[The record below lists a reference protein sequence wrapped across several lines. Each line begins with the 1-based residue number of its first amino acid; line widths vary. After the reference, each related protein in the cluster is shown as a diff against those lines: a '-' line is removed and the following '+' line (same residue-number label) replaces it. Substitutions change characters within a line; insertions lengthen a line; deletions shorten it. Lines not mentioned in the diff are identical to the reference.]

1 MIRNVNDI
9 TFYLQYAKFITE
21 CAGIQLVAEYL
32 SFEKACSAD
41 SLFFI
46 IIVIILFGGLVLTL
60 IWLH

>member
-1 MIRNVNDI
+1 MIRNINDI
-9 TFYLQYAKFITE
+9 TFYLPSAKFITE

-41 SLFFI
+41 FLFFI
-46 IIVIILFGGLVLTL
+46 IIIILFGGLVLTL